1 MDIVLIAGGA
11 GILIIILVVVIVQQM
26 RSSSRIEKLKE
37 TAAKKTA
44 PEPKKAA
51 PKQAAQPA
59 PQKPAAKPAAPAQ
72 PAAAPV
78 KERPAPVAPPA
89 PPKAPP
95 APPKAPVAPPP
106 PPPPPPAKPKPR
118 PVAPVAVAKEYPLYS
133 NARAVENLGLSQ
145 EEADMFVEELVG
157 QIEGEMP
164 TLQAAVDAN
173 DLDRLEKVSHM
184 LKGSATSLGEGGV
197 ADVLVDF
204 NTYCKEGNDI
214 NVIKTHMSNLQL
226 HLGRLKEQFPG

>member
-51 PKQAAQPA
+51 PKQVAQPT

-72 PAAAPV
+72 PAAAAPV

-106 PPPPPPAKPKPR
+106 PPPPARPKPR
-118 PVAPVAVAKEYPLYS
+118 PVVPVAVAKEYPLYS